1 MKTRLLPLLIL
12 LLLSAMQLKGQN
24 DNIARIERDITGASG
39 VPRIEK
45 LVALAEACIQAGNYS
60 RAQSAAEEA
69 EELAARLRQ
78 PALRAQALNAEG
90 KAMVGAGK
98 RRSAGKFEQSLRLLR
113 DNKVPNKKLALDNIN
128 QLRALAEKAGRNREL
143 EILNQQAAQIDE
155 LLAGK
160 TAAAAAPESE
170 HENRG
175 LSKIERQLKVI
186 QSNLSAGQQEILE
199 SNKALQEELA
209 AKQAELDRM
218 SEEQIK
224 TQMLVLQQKSLL
236 DSVSY
241 KSEKDALNAEI
252 TQLALQREQENNKF
266 YIAAMLGLLALAGFA
281 VFSFLRTRKHARTLA
296 DKNRIILE
304 EQQRANGLLLNIL
317 PKSIAD
323 ELISQ
328 GHTQARYFA
337 DAGVMFADFVGFTH
351 IAGASQPQELVE
363 DLHTAF
369 SAFDQIITKHGLEK
383 IKTIGDAYMCA
394 SGLPAAEQGNR
405 LKAMILAATEIQQWL
420 HDWNLRRSEQKQ
432 AQYIARIGIH
442 RGPVVAGVVGSKK
455 FAFDIWG
462 DTVNTAARIEQAG
475 EGGKIN
481 ISEAVYE
488 VVGKEFS
495 CVSRGKIAI
504 KNKTPQEMYFVTM
517 NDER

>member
-1 MKTRLLPLLIL
+1 
-12 LLLSAMQLKGQN
+12 
-24 DNIARIERDITGASG
+24 
-39 VPRIEK
+39 
-45 LVALAEACIQAGNYS
+45 
-60 RAQSAAEEA
+60 
-69 EELAARLRQ
+69 
-78 PALRAQALNAEG
+78 
-90 KAMVGAGK
+90 
-98 RRSAGKFEQSLRLLR
+98 
-113 DNKVPNKKLALDNIN
+113 
-128 QLRALAEKAGRNREL
+128 
-143 EILNQQAAQIDE
+143 
-155 LLAGK
+155 
-160 TAAAAAPESE
+160 
-170 HENRG
+170 
-175 LSKIERQLKVI
+175 
-186 QSNLSAGQQEILE
+186 
-199 SNKALQEELA
+199 
-209 AKQAELDRM
+209 
-218 SEEQIK
+218 
-224 TQMLVLQQKSLL
+224 
-236 DSVSY
+236 
-241 KSEKDALNAEI
+241 
-252 TQLALQREQENNKF
+252 LALQREQENNKF

-351 IAGASQPQELVE
+351 IAGASRPQELVE

-420 HDWNLRRSEQKQ
+420 HDWNLRRSGQKQ

-495 CVSRGKIAI
+495 CVPRGKIAI

-517 NDER
+517 NDE